1 MDSARVE
8 FEQMKDISTILA
20 NNDIV
25 NQLWIE
31 RSAKSLYDCP

>member
-31 RSAKSLYDCP
+31 RCAKSLYDCP

>member
-1 MDSARVE
+1 MDSAGVK

-25 NQLWIE
+25 NQLFTE
-31 RSAKSLYDCP
+31 RCARSLYDCP